1 MEEYEEGAVFFDR
14 GPYFVLERDIA
25 LGGFS
30 ARGSEGRR
38 DLRARADLPAAAL
51 RRNAQRIDERAKTA
65 AAEQWIR
72 GRGWDHTKWSVQTLP
87 SRRDLDAITA
97 GHPAIFTRVD
107 GHICVVNTAA
117 LEAAGITK

>member
-65 AAEQWIR
+65 AAEEWIR
-72 GRGWDHTKWSVQTLP
+72 GRG
-87 SRRDLDAITA
+87 
-97 GHPAIFTRVD
+97 
-107 GHICVVNTAA
+107 
-117 LEAAGITK
+117 